1 MLLNKG
7 LNYDKRN
14 IYLHANNIDFTEEEV
29 NMEVEEQEE
38 DKDDD
43 DHGDGEKEEEVDI
56 FNMRASA
63 KKVIT
68 PGAESSQ
75 KPDHGLVDSS
85 EGSGDED
92 MEEQERVERSGSRDL
107 FSDEDSILD

>member
-1 MLLNKG
+1 
-7 LNYDKRN
+7 
-14 IYLHANNIDFTEEEV
+14 
-29 NMEVEEQEE
+29 MEVEEQEE
-38 DKDDD
+38 YKDDD

-56 FNMRASA
+56 FNMRASV
-63 KKVIT
+63 KKFIIL
-68 PGAESSQ
+68 GAENSQ

>member
-14 IYLHANNIDFTEEEV
+14 FYLHANNIDFTEEEV

-92 MEEQERVERSGSRDL
+92 TEEQERVERSGSRD
-107 FSDEDSILD
+107 